1 MTGDRIV
8 LHYTEISWGTRTWHQ
23 QTTRSTSVKYS
34 AITST
39 GDVLPSTCLTISQ
52 TASVHA
58 WPQYKVRLNCPP
70 DQEEKPEYQ
79 QDNVKQSCKQRKK
92 KIKFQ
97 VILQSSNAQLL
108 LPPCSVAGS
117 DTAELVRA
125 SCLQDSTSCRGA
137 QPWCLAQAGL
147 GYISHSCSS
156 DNCLVWTQILVS
168 FPNQLPSQS
177 HLHMRQA
184 LEVILSVASVC
195 KTGANALNED
205 LRES

>member
-1 MTGDRIV
+1 MFTVTGDRIV

-92 KIKFQ
+92 KLNFKSYFSPAMP
-97 VILQSSNAQLL
+97 SSCSLLAQLL
-108 LPPCSVAGS
+108 VQTLQNLC
-117 DTAELVRA
+117 ERA
-125 SCLQDSTSCRGA
+125 ASRT
-137 QPWCLAQAGL
+137 AQAAEVLSRGVWL
-147 GYISHSCSS
+147 RPGWATSVTAVAQTTVLCGHRFWCHSQTNFPHSHISICGRH
-156 DNCLVWTQILVS
+156 WRW
-168 FPNQLPSQS
+168 FFQLQVCA
-177 HLHMRQA
+177 R
-184 LEVILSVASVC
+184 LEPMH
-195 KTGANALNED
+195 
-205 LRES
+205 